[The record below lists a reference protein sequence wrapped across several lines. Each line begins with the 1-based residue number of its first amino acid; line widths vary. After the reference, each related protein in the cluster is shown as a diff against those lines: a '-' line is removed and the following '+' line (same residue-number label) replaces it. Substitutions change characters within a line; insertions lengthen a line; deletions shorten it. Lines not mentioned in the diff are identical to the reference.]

1 MKKLT
6 SLLLVLAICA
16 AMIGCG
22 GGVDKQ
28 PAIDAYNK
36 ASDAFN
42 EAADIIN
49 ENPDAYAQDVFDTMN
64 EMADVLN
71 QHQALLES
79 DEEIDQEKLDQ
90 MIEWYGTVEDWV
102 ADVRAELEI

>member
-1 MKKLT
+1 MKKIT
-6 SLLLVLAICA
+6 TLLLVLAMSA
-16 AMIGCG
+16 TMFGCG
-22 GGVDKQ
+22 GPDKQ

-36 ASDAFN
+36 ASDDFN
-42 EAADIIN
+42 EVADIIN
-49 ENPDAYAQDVFDTMN
+49 ANPDAYAQDVFDTMN

-79 DEEIDQEKLDQ
+79 DEDIDQEKLDQ

-102 ADVRAELEI
+102 ADVKEEIDI

>member
-1 MKKLT
+1 MKKIT
-6 SLLLVLAICA
+6 TLLLVLAMSA
-16 AMIGCG
+16 TMFGCG
-22 GGVDKQ
+22 GADKQ

-36 ASDAFN
+36 ASADFN
-42 EAADIIN
+42 EVADTIN
-49 ENPDAYAQDVFDTMN
+49 ANPDAYAQDVFDTMN

-79 DEEIDQEKLDQ
+79 DEDIDQEKLDQ

-102 ADVRAELEI
+102 ADVKEELDI

>member
-1 MKKLT
+1 MKKIT
-6 SLLLVLAICA
+6 TLLLALAISA
-16 AMIGCG
+16 TMMGCG
-22 GGVDKQ
+22 GADKQ

-36 ASDAFN
+36 ASADFN
-42 EAADIIN
+42 EVADAIN
-49 ENPDAYAQDVFDTMN
+49 ANPDAYAQDVFDTMN

-79 DEEIDQEKLDQ
+79 DEDIDQEKLDQ

-102 ADVRAELEI
+102 ADVKEELDL

>member
-1 MKKLT
+1 MKKIT
-6 SLLLVLAICA
+6 TLLLVLAMSA
-16 AMIGCG
+16 TMFGCG
-22 GGVDKQ
+22 GPDKQ

-36 ASDAFN
+36 ASDDFN
-42 EAADIIN
+42 EVADIIN
-49 ENPDAYAQDVFDTMN
+49 ANPDAYAQDVFDTMN

-79 DEEIDQEKLDQ
+79 DEGIDQEKLDQ

-102 ADVRAELEI
+102 ADVKAELDI

>member
-1 MKKLT
+1 MKKIT
-6 SLLLVLAICA
+6 TLLLVLAMSA
-16 AMIGCG
+16 TMFGCG
-22 GGVDKQ
+22 GADKQ

-36 ASDAFN
+36 ASDDFN
-42 EAADIIN
+42 EVADAIN
-49 ENPDAYAQDVFDTMN
+49 ANPDAYAQDVFDTMN

-79 DEEIDQEKLDQ
+79 DEDIDQEKLDQ

-102 ADVRAELEI
+102 ADVKAELDI

>member
-6 SLLLVLAICA
+6 SLLLVLAMCA
-16 AMIGCG
+16 AMIGC

-36 ASDAFN
+36 ASAAFN

-102 ADVRAELEI
+102 ADVRSELEI